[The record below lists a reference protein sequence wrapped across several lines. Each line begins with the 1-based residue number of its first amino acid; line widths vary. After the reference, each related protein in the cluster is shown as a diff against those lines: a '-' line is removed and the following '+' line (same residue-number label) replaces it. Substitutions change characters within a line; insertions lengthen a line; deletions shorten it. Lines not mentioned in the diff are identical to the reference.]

1 MEKRKLGKSDIEFAP
16 IAFGGNVFGWTADE
30 ATSHK
35 LLDAFV
41 DAGFSFVDTADV
53 YSRWV
58 PGHKGGESE
67 AIIGS
72 WLKKDPAKRGKV
84 QIATKCGMEM
94 PSKGQGLSRAHI
106 VKSVDASLKRLNT
119 DRIDLFQSH
128 KDDATTPQEETLST
142 YGELVKAGKI
152 GAIGASNFDAKRLA
166 EAASISKAKGLP
178 RYESLQPHYNLMER
192 GLFEGELENECLK
205 EGIGVIPYY
214 SLASGFLSG
223 KYRTEADVGDA
234 KRGGGVRKY
243 INPKGMA
250 VLEALDEAARKHNS
264 NPTQVA
270 LAWLLQRK
278 SITAPIVSATSLAQ
292 LKDLIASPGI
302 KLDPD
307 SVAALDKAS
316 ASA

>member
-1 MEKRKLGKSDIEFAP
+1 MEKRKLGKSGIEFAP

-41 DAGFSFVDTADV
+41 DAGFTFVDTADV

-67 AIIGS
+67 TIIGN
-72 WLKKDPAKRGKV
+72 WLKKDPAKRHKV

-94 PSKGQGLSRAHI
+94 PAVGQGLSRAHI

-142 YGELVKAGKI
+142 YGELVKAGKL

-166 EAASISKAKGLP
+166 EAAAISEAKGLP

-192 GLFEGELENECLK
+192 GLFEGDLENECLK
-205 EGIGVIPYY
+205 LGIGVIPYY
-214 SLASGFLSG
+214 SLASGFLTG
-223 KYRTEADVGDA
+223 KYRSEADVGSA
-234 KRGGGVRKY
+234 QRGAGVKKY
-243 INPKGMA
+243 LNPKGAA
-250 VLEALDEAARKHNS
+250 VLQALDEAAKRTGS

-270 LAWLLQRK
+270 LAWLMQRK

-292 LKDLIASPGI
+292 LKDLVASVEV
-302 KLDPD
+302 KLDPE
-307 SVAALDKAS
+307 SLAALDRAS
-316 ASA
+316 APA

>member
-1 MEKRKLGKSDIEFAP
+1 MEKRKLGKSGIEFAP

-67 AIIGS
+67 TIIGN
-72 WLKKDPAKRGKV
+72 WLKKDPAKRRKV

-94 PSKGQGLSRAHI
+94 PSEGQGLSRAHI

-128 KDDATTPQEETLST
+128 KDDAATPQEETLQT
-142 YGELVKAGKI
+142 YGELVKAGKL
-152 GAIGASNFDAKRLA
+152 GSIGASNFDAKRLA
-166 EAASISKAKGLP
+166 EAAAISKAKGLP

-223 KYRTEADVGDA
+223 KYRSEADVGDA

-250 VLEALDEAARKHNS
+250 VLKALDEAARKHNS

-270 LAWLLQRK
+270 LAWLMQRK

-302 KLDPD
+302 KLDPE

-316 ASA
+316 APA